1 MKRKHVTLTLEQKY
15 MVLKDIENGLS
26 HSKAAR
32 KYNIGKSTVRDIKR
46 KENEIQTIINKG
58 GISTKKRKTLKAST
72 YKKTEEA
79 LFLWF
84 VQERNNGIHISDEF
98 IKANAMKIHAK
109 LEPEK
114 QFNASNAWCS
124 RFKKRYGLKMVGD
137 NDSADNNLSDGDED
151 MPLAEIARA
160 FQENNETETDI
171 QNSNQ
176 LGNADNDIIQNKIV
190 SRVNIKEEQNASP
203 ASSYVSNSESN
214 FTQSEES
221 SIMNPHVSIHVEENH
236 IENSEQ
242 NVSSLLAL
250 KSADILISYSED
262 HHFPLQ
268 DILLL
273 RKLRDKIEATF

>member
-46 KENEIQTIINKG
+46 KENEIQTIVIEG

-84 VQERNNGIHISDEF
+84 VQERTNGIHISDEI
-98 IKANAMKIHAK
+98 IKTNAMKIHAK

-114 QFNASNAWCS
+114 EFNASNAWCT
-124 RFKKRYGLKMVGD
+124 RFKKRYGLKIVGEND
-137 NDSADNNLSDGDED
+137 NTDNNLSDGDED
-151 MPLAEIARA
+151 MPLAEVART
-160 FQENNETETDI
+160 FQENNKTETDI
-171 QNSNQ
+171 QNSNK
-176 LGNADNDIIQNKIV
+176 LGNADNNIIIKDEIV
-190 SRVNIKEEQNASP
+190 SYVNIKEQNASP